1 MTVSR
6 QIEQAVKNLGS
17 DKVFTIA
24 DLAFPSD
31 WWENVR
37 IKLSRMVQKGVI
49 VKVAAGKYY
58 KPRVSILGPVPPSTE
73 SLVKDILYKDGE
85 TKGYL
90 TGLSVWDSLGL
101 TTQFSSTIVIGLNHR
116 KDAITRN
123 GRKIRFIIQPNPIN
137 SEDIYLMQILD
148 ALKFIK
154 SIPDTTVSKSTQRL
168 RSIIQELPA
177 AKVER
182 LAKLAV
188 KYPPRVRALT
198 GALIEN
204 LGFNEQAD
212 RLKATL
218 NFLSE
223 YKLGI
228 TDSILP
234 NLSNWKIV

>member
-1 MTVSR
+1 MTVSQ
-6 QIEQAVKNLGS
+6 QIEQAVENLGS

-37 IKLSRMVQKGVI
+37 IKLSRMVKKGVI
-49 VKVAAGKYY
+49 VKVAAGKFY

-73 SLVKDILYKDGE
+73 SLVKDILYTDGK

-90 TGLSVWDSLGL
+90 TGLSVWDSMGL
-101 TTQFSSTIVIGLNHR
+101 TTQFSSTIVIGLNRR
-116 KDAITRN
+116 KNPIIRN
-123 GRKIRFIIQPNPIN
+123 GRKIRFIIQPNQISN
-137 SEDIYLMQILD
+137 EDIYLLQILD

-154 SIPDTTVSKSTQRL
+154 SIPDTTVFKSVTRL
-168 RSIIQELPA
+168 QSIIQGLSAEE
-177 AKVER
+177 VER

-198 GALIEN
+198 GALVEN
-204 LGFNEQAD
+204 FGYSKQAD
-212 RLKATL
+212 ELKGSL

-223 YKLGI
+223 YRIGI

-234 NLSNWKIV
+234 NHLNWKIV